1 MAVNLAAL
9 CRCHRPRIVADEPLT
24 LPATT
29 VALVNDR
36 EQVGVTAAAATVLHL
51 NFALPMAM
59 ESMVTPT
66 GRSEPVMA

>member
-1 MAVNLAAL
+1 MVKMNPMVLSSTCPNLI
-9 CRCHRPRIVADEPLT
+9 RTPPTDT
-24 LPATT
+24 
-29 VALVNDR
+29 
-36 EQVGVTAAAATVLHL
+36 TAAAATVLHL